1 MHHGTAPQASA
12 DEDRSSVLTPARSAS
27 SRPSEKLGRLFDEF
41 PYGILLLA
49 SDRSALDIN
58 SAATKMLGLSA
69 ETAAPGAL
77 TCCDLFGCRTPGT
90 SLERRCLTEM
100 ALADKLPP
108 GEIRI
113 DLPPGAGATAV
124 WLTAALLR
132 SDPQRVLVHL
142 RRSDRRDRRRVNV
155 PIWESDTELEI
166 FTLGRTRIV
175 GAGGSLN
182 GPWLRQ
188 RPGMLL
194 KYLICERRRLVPADE
209 IAEAFWPGGDQRA
222 VGNVRHFVHSLRSN
236 LEPGRAKRTPSRFI
250 IAEPGGYRLNTEA
263 VTVDADEFQQLV
275 TAGLQRLKHEDQ
287 EASERLLVDAMVLY
301 GGDFLGDE
309 RYALWAF
316 AERDRLRDLAGE
328 ALHALGGLRHQA
340 GDLEGAAAYLERRAD
355 MYPLDADI
363 QRDLIALALEQGR
376 HTLAKRRY
384 AALRRRLLS
393 EFGREPSFDLH
404 DLAASVS
411 NGQDQAAGSAG

>member
-1 MHHGTAPQASA
+1 MQQRTARQAPK
-12 DEDRSSVLTPARSAS
+12 DEDRRSAPNPPRQDGRQS
-27 SRPSEKLGRLFDEF
+27 DKLGRLFHEF
-41 PYGILLLA
+41 PYGILLL
-49 SDRSALDIN
+49 SDDRSALDIN
-58 SAATKMLGLSA
+58 GAACDLLGLDEDVA
-69 ETAAPGAL
+69 TPNGL

-100 ALADKLPP
+100 ALTDKLPP

-113 DLPPGAGATAV
+113 DLPPGGGATAV
-124 WLTAALLR
+124 WLTAALMR

-142 RRSDRRDRRRVNV
+142 RKSDRRDRRRVNM
-155 PIWESDTELEI
+155 PIWETETELEI
-166 FTLGRTRIV
+166 FTLGRTRIL

-182 GPWLRQ
+182 GAWLRQ

-209 IAEAFWPGGDQRA
+209 IAETFWPGGDQRA

-236 LEPGRAKRTPSRFI
+236 LEPARVKRTPSRFI

-263 VTVDADEFQQLV
+263 VTVDADEFQELAS
-275 TAGLQRLKHEDQ
+275 AGLQRLKHGDNEN
-287 EASERLLVDAMVLY
+287 SERLLVDAMVLY
-301 GGDFLGDE
+301 GGDFLADE

-316 AERDRLRDLAGE
+316 AERDQLRELAGE
-328 ALHALGGLRHQA
+328 ALYALAGLRRQVD
-340 GDLEGAAAYLERRAD
+340 DLEAAATYLERRAD
-355 MYPLDADI
+355 MYPLDAEI
-363 QRDLIALALEQGR
+363 QRDVIAVALEQGR

-404 DLAASVS
+404 DVAASVS
-411 NGQDQAAGSAG
+411 SGKDQVAGSTG